1 MYKVNKAE
9 FVLCAAWKSQW
20 PDNDLPEICMAGR
33 SNVGKSSLINTITG
47 YSKLAKV
54 SGTPGKTRT
63 LNFFNINNELRLVD
77 VPGYGY
83 AKVNDKIKESFGD
96 MIDTYLRERDTLK
109 GLVLI
114 VDYRHKPTHDDKEMY
129 QYAKYYD
136 IPVIVVATKEDKLKR
151 NDLKKNEKI
160 IKEALEFDPHDQFV
174 RFSSLKK
181 TGIDDVWD
189 AILKL
194 CEK

>member
-1 MYKVNKAE
+1 MYKR
-9 FVLCAAWKSQW
+9 Q
-20 PDNDLPEICMAGR
+20 
-33 SNVGKSSLINTITG
+33 
-47 YSKLAKV
+47 
-54 SGTPGKTRT
+54 
-63 LNFFNINNELRLVD
+63 
-77 VPGYGY
+77 
-83 AKVNDKIKESFGD
+83 
-96 MIDTYLRERDTLK
+96 
-109 GLVLI
+109 